1 LRRRPTYIQ
10 EIVGDSGPTVGAA
23 VYFIRMTKPI
33 AIKRPFITRQP
44 IELTV
49 RRTFSVTPRE
59 SPVVPTPPRV
69 PTPVHENAIDAASPY
84 VDYGR
89 WLTAEGGILIVYKD
103 LDTRFRHTLWRLFA
117 WTISTGWE
125 GWYVLHHSPV
135 HTLWINLACLLAVA
149 IINAVIVAAPV
160 EIYRHVEIRPDCMIL
175 DGADVFWSRQME
187 VGWPGFQ
194 PNAEGNQVLCGI
206 YGTRWVEYLTV
217 RRFDEHDRMAEVFAN
232 HLQNAMQQLWT
243 RYH

>member
-1 LRRRPTYIQ
+1 LRD
-10 EIVGDSGPTVGAA
+10 IVSDSGPTLGAA
-23 VYFIRMTKPI
+23 IYFVLMAKPVTIERHPI
-33 AIKRPFITRQP
+33 ARQP
-44 IELTV
+44 IELIV
-49 RRTFSVTPRE
+49 QRTLSLTPIE
-59 SPVVPTPPRV
+59 HPVAPTPLSV
-69 PTPVHENAIDAASPY
+69 PAPVHDSATDDASPY

-89 WLTAEGGILIVYKD
+89 WLTAEGGILILYKD

-117 WTISTGWE
+117 WTVSTGWE

-135 HTLWINLACLLAVA
+135 HALWINLACLLAVA
-149 IINAVIVAAPV
+149 IINALIVARPV

-194 PNAEGNQVLCGI
+194 PDADGNQVLCGI

-217 RRFDEHDRMAEVFAN
+217 RRFDEHDRMAEVLSN